1 MPIPL
6 QISFRNMDPSPA
18 VEERIRQKAAKLERF
33 HDRIV
38 GCTVVVE
45 APHRHHHKGKLY
57 NVRVDISV
65 PGKDV
70 VVDRAKPTDHAH
82 EDVYVAVRDAFNAAV
97 RRLEDQTRKMR
108 GERQDACRPAASP
121 KADARSHAFQKGWS
135 RQSARRLARLCAAR
149 SLRCRAR
156 RGLPARRRS
165 ACSASTA
172 RPSAISAWRVAR
184 SLRAPRASCTSFS
197 AASES
202 CLRLA
207 LGLPRK
213 RGGEELGRVA
223 QPLGADAQFVALLDA
238 QMAQVG
244 SPCA

>member
-6 QISFRNMDPSPA
+6 QISFRNMGPSPA

-82 EDVYVAVRDAFNAAV
+82 EDVYVAVRDAFDAAV
-97 RRLEDQTRKMR
+97 RRLEDQSRKMR
-108 GERQDACRPAASP
+108 GGVKTHAGRP
-121 KADARSHAFQKGWS
+121 
-135 RQSARRLARLCAAR
+135 
-149 SLRCRAR
+149 
-156 RGLPARRRS
+156 PA
-165 ACSASTA
+165 
-172 RPSAISAWRVAR
+172 
-184 SLRAPRASCTSFS
+184 
-197 AASES
+197 E
-202 CLRLA
+202 
-207 LGLPRK
+207 G
-213 RGGEELGRVA
+213 
-223 QPLGADAQFVALLDA
+223 
-238 QMAQVG
+238 
-244 SPCA
+244 

>member
-70 VVDRAKPTDHAH
+70 VVDRAKPTDHA
-82 EDVYVAVRDAFNAAV
+82 RCCTWRTSRTN
-97 RRLEDQTRKMR
+97 
-108 GERQDACRPAASP
+108 
-121 KADARSHAFQKGWS
+121 KAREFQS
-135 RQSARRLARLCAAR
+135 IRAMNPLA
-149 SLRCRAR
+149 
-156 RGLPARRRS
+156 G
-165 ACSASTA
+165 
-172 RPSAISAWRVAR
+172 
-184 SLRAPRASCTSFS
+184 
-197 AASES
+197 
-202 CLRLA
+202 
-207 LGLPRK
+207 
-213 RGGEELGRVA
+213 
-223 QPLGADAQFVALLDA
+223 
-238 QMAQVG
+238 
-244 SPCA
+244 